1 MTAATKESNDGDSSM
16 MNGEDGLI
24 GVVKVMALTGLARAR
39 LTQLVRLG
47 LFPRAER
54 LSHRLWRE
62 AEVAA
67 WVAANRPDQ
76 PRTPSRPRRTI
87 RKTARRRVDA

>member
-1 MTAATKESNDGDSSM
+1 M
-16 MNGEDGLI
+16 MNREDGLI
-24 GVVKVMALTGLARAR
+24 GVEKVLALTGLARAR

-67 WVAANRPDQ
+67 WVAANRPEQ
-76 PRTPSRPRRTI
+76 PRNQSRPSRTI
-87 RKTARRRVDA
+87 RKTARGRLDARAP